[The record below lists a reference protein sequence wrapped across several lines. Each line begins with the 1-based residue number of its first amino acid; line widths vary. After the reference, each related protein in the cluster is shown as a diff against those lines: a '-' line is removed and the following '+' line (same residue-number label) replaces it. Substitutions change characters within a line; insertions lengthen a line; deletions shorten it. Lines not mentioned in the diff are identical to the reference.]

1 MKKNGWRLTMSY
13 KHVATETLRLIKEY
27 DLSNTDIDRLLMDL
41 LKFRVKDNA
50 LKDEDLRRDLK
61 KLYMYKLSEE
71 VINDL

>member
-1 MKKNGWRLTMSY
+1 MSY

-27 DLSNTDIDRLLMDL
+27 DLSNTEIDRLLMDL

>member
-1 MKKNGWRLTMSY
+1 MSY
-13 KHVATETLRLIKEY
+13 KHVATETMRLIREF

-41 LKFRVKDNA
+41 LKFRVKNNA

>member
-1 MKKNGWRLTMSY
+1 MSY
-13 KHVATETLRLIKEY
+13 KHVANETMRLIREF

-41 LKFRVKDNA
+41 LKFRVKNNA

>member
-1 MKKNGWRLTMSY
+1 M
-13 KHVATETLRLIKEY
+13 RLIREF

-41 LKFRVKDNA
+41 LKFRVKNNA

>member
-1 MKKNGWRLTMSY
+1 MSY

>member
-1 MKKNGWRLTMSY
+1 MSY
-13 KHVATETLRLIKEY
+13 KHVATETMRLIREF